1 MSFHE
6 KAAANNPDLYTIG
19 GITYNEDMVPIKFS
33 DDYEGP
39 KNALVGVVT
48 ATSGQTYGVYADYLQ
63 NNNEIRTLDA
73 VDTLDTDGDVLIPG
87 GGTIVAQDI
96 TVNSPGKI
104 LDKEAFPTMM

>member
-6 KAAANNPDLYTIG
+6 EAAANNQDLYTIG
-19 GITYNEDMVPIKFS
+19 GITYNENMVPIKFP

-63 NNNEIRTLDA
+63 NNNEIRTLDE
-73 VDTLDTDGDVLIPG
+73 VDTLDPDGNVLIPG
-87 GGTIVAQDI
+87 G
-96 TVNSPGKI
+96 
-104 LDKEAFPTMM
+104 